1 MAIWTSKVSH
11 LGSIKLKISACI
23 IMWLHQIQL
32 VMKED
37 TLMVCFMKDQNISDT
52 TSLIGYII
60 LNEESVDL
68 VYMCI

>member
-23 IMWLHQIQL
+23 IMWLHQILL

-37 TLMVCFMKDQNISDT
+37 TLMVYLMKDKSICDT
-52 TSLIGYII
+52 AALIEDML
-60 LNEESVDL
+60 LNEESF
-68 VYMCI
+68 